1 MPNSLQKKVTRRRKK
16 RSATEITLRGRSML
30 IFKHDHPL
38 RVVLKNFI
46 EHPYF
51 EGFIYHIIALNCM
64 LLALSEP
71 VLKDT
76 Y

>member
-1 MPNSLQKKVTRRRKK
+1 
-16 RSATEITLRGRSML
+16 ML